1 MTGLPHSSWWLLI
14 VSMNGRSV
22 RKIGPE
28 LRRAL
33 ERYLRRRARHAEL
46 RSHDP
51 LFLSSRHGPSDVKA
65 ICRSMAEKIIKRALI
80 AVCDD
85 PQGLSTH
92 SLRKSWGLWLYR
104 ASGHDLLVVRD
115 GLGHGSVAVTQV
127 YLPTR

>member
-1 MTGLPHSSWWLLI
+1 
-14 VSMNGRSV
+14 
-22 RKIGPE
+22 
-28 LRRAL
+28 
-33 ERYLRRRARHAEL
+33 
-46 RSHDP
+46 
-51 LFLSSRHGPSDVKA
+51 
-65 ICRSMAEKIIKRALI
+65 MAEKIIKRALI

-92 SLRKSWGLWLYR
+92 SLRKSWGLRLYR